1 MKRLMGWPLAAGLTV
16 LAWGANAQTVVPV
29 SDFGGPGPYAA
40 MPPESQWPG
49 YGPRLLQ
56 PREVSAIVRERGF
69 APLGTPQQRGIVYT
83 LSVIDRTGDDGALVI
98 DARSGRIIR
107 FIPAS
112 RMGDRFNDELDI
124 DYGPVGPLP
133 PVATNTRRV
142 PRPPL
147 PIPHVARRA
156 VAPLPKPP
164 PQAAPA
170 QQSAQAP
177 VAAVEA
183 KPSLQIQ
190 PTQQMPKV
198 QGLE

>member
-1 MKRLMGWPLAAGLTV
+1 MKRLMRWPAAAGLTV
-16 LAWGANAQTVVPV
+16 LAFGANAQTVMPA

-40 MPPESQWPG
+40 IRAESRWPG
-49 YGPRLLQ
+49 YGPRLLA
-56 PREVSAIVRERGF
+56 PPEVSAILRERGF

-83 LSVIDRTGDDGALVI
+83 ISVIDRAGDDGALVI

-107 FIPAS
+107 FMPAS
-112 RMGDRFNDELDI
+112 RMGDRFKEELDV

-133 PVATNTRRV
+133 PVATSTRRV

-147 PIPHVARRA
+147 PIPHVARRSA
-156 VAPLPKPP
+156 VPLPKPL

-170 QQSAQAP
+170 QRSAQAP
-177 VAAVEA
+177 VAPVEA

>member
-1 MKRLMGWPLAAGLTV
+1 MKRLMRWPTAAGLTV
-16 LAWGANAQTVVPV
+16 LAWGANAQTVMPA

-40 MPPESQWPG
+40 IRAESRWPG
-49 YGPRLLQ
+49 YGPRLLA

-69 APLGTPQQRGIVYT
+69 APFGTPQQRGIVYT
-83 LSVIDRTGDDGALVI
+83 ISVIDRTGDDGTLVI

-107 FIPAS
+107 FLPAS
-112 RMGDRFNDELDI
+112 RMGDRFNEQLDV
-124 DYGPVGPLP
+124 DYGPIGPLP
-133 PVATNTRRV
+133 PVATNTRRA

-156 VAPLPKPP
+156 AVPLPKPQP
-164 PQAAPA
+164 APT

-177 VAAVEA
+177 AVTAPVEA
-183 KPSLQIQ
+183 RPPVQVQ
-190 PTQQMPKV
+190 PTQDMPKV